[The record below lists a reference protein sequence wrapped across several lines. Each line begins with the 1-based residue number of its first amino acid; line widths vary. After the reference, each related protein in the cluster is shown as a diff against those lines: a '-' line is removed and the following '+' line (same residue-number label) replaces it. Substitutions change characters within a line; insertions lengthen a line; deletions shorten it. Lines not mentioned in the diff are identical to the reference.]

1 MRGPF
6 SLIPIHLFKRKQGAQ
21 HAGSCLCAA
30 TIPQHRHLCALDSSA
45 TSPPIRNAIV
55 RLLDDELS
63 DLPRGSPENKTGWGV
78 DFVVLFI
85 SKFCNFE
92 HKFCHKNL
100 SRLCH

>member
-6 SLIPIHLFKRKQGAQ
+6 SLILLHLFKRKQGAR

-45 TSPPIRNAIV
+45 TSPPIRNAVV

-63 DLPRGSPENKTGWGV
+63 DLPRGFPENKTGWGV

-85 SKFCNFE
+85 SKFRNFE

-100 SRLCH
+100 SRW